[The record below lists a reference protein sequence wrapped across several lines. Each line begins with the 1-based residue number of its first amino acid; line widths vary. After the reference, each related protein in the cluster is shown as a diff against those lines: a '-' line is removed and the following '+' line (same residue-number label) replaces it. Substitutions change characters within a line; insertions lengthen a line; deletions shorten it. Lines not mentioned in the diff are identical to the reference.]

1 MSAQAAR
8 IRTLG
13 LLVVFGAAC
22 DSETVGPEP
31 LSAPTTA
38 ATTAPVC
45 ETITFNQFTQ
55 GAAINSL
62 TAFGLNLTV
71 TTTAGAA
78 PSANQAVAFNTNST
92 THPDFDLRHSGT
104 GATCLLCDGLGRVA
118 VILDSRGFGGH
129 GDSDGGGTIGITGFA
144 GNGTFSVVQFK
155 ALDQEPAP
163 EEDAI
168 TLFADGVQVGASSG
182 LGDGSVETV
191 TTSTNTFLNSLAF
204 VFDGSGAIDDI
215 KICREEENGGGGE
228 GCTPGY
234 WKQPHHFDSWP
245 APYDPTDL
253 FSEHFED
260 AFPGM
265 TLVQVLANGGG
276 GLNALG
282 RHTVAAL
289 LNGASSGVSFEDS
302 PAQVIAAFNGVFPGT
317 KSQYNT
323 LKDRFANLNERLCP
337 LN

>member
-1 MSAQAAR
+1 MPAQAAR
-8 IRTLG
+8 VRTLG
-13 LLVVFGAAC
+13 LLVVFSAAC

-31 LSAPTTA
+31 LAPTA
-38 ATTAPVC
+38 ASVAPVC
-45 ETITFNQFTQ
+45 ETITFNQFSH

-62 TAFGLNLTV
+62 PLFGLNLTV

-78 PSANQAVAFNTNST
+78 PSANQAVAFNTNNT
-92 THPDFDLRHSGT
+92 THADFDLRHSGT

-118 VILDSRGFGGH
+118 VILDSRGFNAH
-129 GDSDGGGTIGITGFA
+129 GDSDGGGAVEISGFA
-144 GNGTFSVVQFK
+144 GNGTFSVVRYK
-155 ALDQEPAP
+155 ALDQEAPP
-163 EEDAI
+163 EEGAI

-191 TTSTNTFLNSLAF
+191 ATSTNTFTNMLRF

-215 KICREEENGGGGE
+215 RICREGENGGGE

-265 TLVQVLANGGG
+265 TLVQVLGNGGG

-289 LNGASSGVSFEDS
+289 LNSANSGVSFEDS
-302 PAQVIAAFNGVFPGT
+302 PAQVIAAFNSVFPG
-317 KSQYNT
+317 SNRQYET
-323 LKDRFANLNERLCP
+323 LKNRFAGLNERLCP

>member
-1 MSAQAAR
+1 MSAKVAR
-8 IRTLG
+8 LRTLG
-13 LLVVFGAAC
+13 VLAALSTAC
-22 DSETVGPEP
+22 DSESLAPEP
-31 LSAPTTA
+31 TSPSLSL
-38 ATTAPVC
+38 TAPVC
-45 ETITFNQFTQ
+45 ETITFNQFSHGQ
-55 GAAINSL
+55 AINSL
-62 TAFGLNLTV
+62 SLFGLNLTV

-78 PSANQAVAFNTNST
+78 PSANQAVAFNTNNT
-92 THPDFDLRHSGT
+92 THRDFDLRHSGT
-104 GATCLLCDGLGRVA
+104 GATCSACAGLGRIA

-129 GDSDGGGTIGITGFA
+129 GDSDGGGTIEITGFA
-144 GNGTFSVVQFK
+144 GNGTFSVEQFK
-155 ALDQEPAP
+155 AIDQEAPP
-163 EEDAI
+163 EEEAI

-191 TTSTNTFLNSLAF
+191 ATSSNSFMSSLSF
-204 VFDGSGAIDDI
+204 VFDGSGGVDDI
-215 KICREEENGGGGE
+215 KVCREESREEGGD

-245 APYDPTDL
+245 SPYDPSDL

-265 TLVQVLANGGG
+265 TLLQVLQNGGG

-289 LNGASSGVSFEDS
+289 LNSASDGVSFELS
-302 PAQVIAAFNGVFPGT
+302 PSDVISEFNSVFPGS
-317 KSQYNT
+317 KSQYET
-323 LKDRFANLNERLCP
+323 LKNRFAGLNERLCP

>member
-1 MSAQAAR
+1 MSLKAAR
-8 IRTLG
+8 VRTLG
-13 LLVVFGAAC
+13 LLVAFSAAC
-22 DSETVGPEP
+22 DSEPAGPEP
-31 LSAPTTA
+31 TA
-38 ATTAPVC
+38 APLASSVAQAC
-45 ETITFNQFTQ
+45 ETISFNEFGQ
-55 GAAINSL
+55 GDQINAL
-62 TAFGLNLTV
+62 ALFGLNLTV

-104 GATCLLCDGLGRVA
+104 GATCLACAGLGRVA

-144 GNGTFSVVQFK
+144 GNGPFSVVSFK
-155 ALDQEPAP
+155 AIDQEASP
-163 EEDAI
+163 EEEAI

-191 TTSTNTFLNSLAF
+191 ATSSNTFANSLSF
-204 VFDGSGAIDDI
+204 VFDGSGAVDDI
-215 KICREEENGGGGE
+215 KVCREEKNGGGE

-234 WKQPHHFDSWP
+234 WKQPHHFDSW
-245 APYDPTDL
+245 ADPYDPTDL

-265 TLVQVLANGGG
+265 TLVQVLGNGGG

-289 LNGASSGVSFEDS
+289 LNSANSGVSFEDS
-302 PAQVIAAFNGVFPGT
+302 PAQVVAAFNNVFPGT
-317 KSQYNT
+317 KGQYNT
-323 LKDRFANLNERLCP
+323 LKNQFAGLNERLCP

>member
-8 IRTLG
+8 VRALG
-13 LLVVFGAAC
+13 LLAVLSTAC
-22 DSETVGPEP
+22 DSESVGPDP
-31 LSAPTTA
+31 ASVSSAVV
-38 ATTAPVC
+38 TAPVC
-45 ETITFNQFTQ
+45 ETITFNEF
-55 GAAINSL
+55 GHKDEINSL
-62 TAFGLNLTV
+62 SLFGLNLTV
-71 TTTAGAA
+71 TTTGANP
-78 PSANQAVAFNTNST
+78 PSADQAVAFNTNNT
-92 THPDFDLRHSGT
+92 THNDADLRHSGT
-104 GATCLLCDGLGRVA
+104 GATCSACAGLGRIA

-129 GDSDGGGTIGITGFA
+129 GDSDGGGTIEITGFS
-144 GNGTFSVVQFK
+144 GNGTFSVLSYK
-155 ALDQEPAP
+155 AIDQEAPP
-163 EEDAI
+163 EETAI

-191 TTSTNTFLNSLAF
+191 QTTSNTFTSSLGVLF
-204 VFDGSGAIDDI
+204 SGSGGVDDI
-215 KICREEENGGGGE
+215 KVCREPKDEEGGD

-265 TLVQVLANGGG
+265 TLVDVLGNGGG

-289 LNGASSGVSFEDS
+289 LNSASSGVSFELS
-302 PAQVIAAFNGVFPGT
+302 PADVISAFNGVFPGT
-317 KSQYNT
+317 KAQYNA
-323 LKDRFANLNERLCP
+323 LKDRFAGLNERLCP

>member
-1 MSAQAAR
+1 MSAQATR
-8 IRTLG
+8 VRTLG
-13 LLVVFGAAC
+13 LLVAFSAAC
-22 DSETVGPEP
+22 DGEPAGPEP
-31 LSAPTTA
+31 TA
-38 ATTAPVC
+38 APMASTVAPAC
-45 ETITFNQFTQ
+45 ETITFNEFSQ
-55 GAAINSL
+55 GQQINSL
-62 TAFGLNLTV
+62 ALFGLNLTV

-104 GATCLLCDGLGRVA
+104 GATCLACAGLGRVA

-144 GNGTFSVVQFK
+144 GNGTFSVEQFK
-155 ALDQEPAP
+155 ALDQEASP
-163 EEDAI
+163 EEEAI

-191 TTSTNTFLNSLAF
+191 ATSNNTFTNSLSF
-204 VFDGSGAIDDI
+204 VFDGSGAVDDI
-215 KICREEENGGGGE
+215 KVCREEENGGGE

-234 WKQPHHFDSWP
+234 WKQRQHFDSWP

-265 TLVQVLANGGG
+265 TLVQVLGNGGG

-289 LNGASSGVSFEDS
+289 LNSASSGVSFEDS
-302 PAQVIAAFNGVFPGT
+302 PGQVITAFNNVFPGT
-317 KSQYNT
+317 KSQYET
-323 LKDRFANLNERLCP
+323 LKNRFASLNERLCP